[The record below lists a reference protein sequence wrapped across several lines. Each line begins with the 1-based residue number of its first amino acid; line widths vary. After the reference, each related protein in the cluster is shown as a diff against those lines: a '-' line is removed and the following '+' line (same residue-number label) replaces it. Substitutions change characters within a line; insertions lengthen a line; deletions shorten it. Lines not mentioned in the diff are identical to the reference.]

1 MWFGCRRLAGWR
13 QQAERRGG
21 GRVVR
26 FGFLAATA
34 SRSRPR
40 TAKPPRPLGERAGV
54 RGRCYARALPSSHC
68 TDQPPH
74 PFGERAGV
82 RGRCCGPAQ
91 SPCHCTSQHTLLLG
105 KSAGERAGVRG
116 RCQGPT
122 QPPDHHTTQPSHR
135 AYATTYTSEHP
146 TAAQSSRA
154 LLPGGR
160 AFFQE
165 GAQALLTFRAGAQA
179 RNGLFGGLA
188 QVGAEIAIA
197 HFQQQVLAGL
207 ERLRAVQ

>member
-1 MWFGCRRLAGWR
+1 MMWFGCRRLAGWR

-82 RGRCCGPAQ
+82 RGRC
-91 SPCHCTSQHTLLLG
+91 
-105 KSAGERAGVRG
+105 RG
-116 RCQGPT
+116 LAPS
-122 QPPDHHTTQPSHR
+122 PDHHTTQPSHR

-165 GAQALLTFRAGAQA
+165 GAQAFLTFRAGAQA

-188 QVGAEIAIA
+188 QVGAEIAIT